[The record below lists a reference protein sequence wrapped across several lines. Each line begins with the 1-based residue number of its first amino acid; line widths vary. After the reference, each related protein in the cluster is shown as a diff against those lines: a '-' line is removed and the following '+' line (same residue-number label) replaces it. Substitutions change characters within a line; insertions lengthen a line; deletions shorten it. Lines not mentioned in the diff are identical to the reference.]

1 VPVVIE
7 NPILNSAY
15 AEPTRHFR
23 FDDDGITD
31 EIVSSRRAS
40 SYFVPIP
47 AAKRRGGQQAFDTEW
62 TRDRVAENETVNRI
76 RDLVS
81 HWRAQGHP
89 GVTSTT
95 RVLLEYWT
103 DPERDNRLFFCQVEA
118 AETAIYLSEVA
129 PKIGGQWILNKL
141 REDSDRHNPSLLRVA
156 HKMATG
162 TGKTVLMAMLV
173 AWQTLNKGA
182 NPQDAR
188 FTDAFLVVT
197 PGITIRDR
205 LRVILPSD
213 PGNYYRE
220 RDLVPAGLVGQL
232 GRARIVITNFHAF
245 LPRETGIGKASKLT
259 KELLTQGGGP
269 SPFTETPAQIVNR
282 VCRDLGTKRQIIVL
296 NDEAHHCYRR
306 RLEDEQAGP
315 KLSGEDLREAKIREE
330 EARVW
335 VTGLSSVHEKIGIK
349 TVYDLSAT
357 PFFLRGSGYSEGTL
371 FPWVVSDFSLIDAI
385 ESGVVKIPRVPIDDN
400 AMTGTTVTY
409 RDLWLRIRDALPK
422 KGRRKRIDDAGP
434 IGDDELELAPVS
446 MPVLKLPTELQGAL
460 HSLYG
465 NYEKAYRAW
474 ESSEEARSAGWTP
487 PVFIVVCNNTTTSKL
502 VYDYVAGY
510 EKELPGGTSVAVPG
524 ELALFSNV
532 ADGHFTARPLTILVD
547 SAQLESGEGMS
558 DEFKRLAATEIAD
571 FKAEYEAR
579 FAGRDAEDLTDED
592 LLREVM
598 NTVGKPGRLG
608 EHVRCVVSV
617 SMLTE
622 GWDANTVTH
631 VLGVRA
637 FGTQLLCEQ
646 VVGRALRRRGHVT
659 DEEDHFSPEYAEVY
673 GVPFS
678 FIPAAGAVDDPKIL
692 PPPTHVRALEE
703 RAEAEISF
711 PRVVGYRY
719 EFAADRLDADFK
731 KESMLVLSAADV
743 PTVTDIAGIVGETT
757 THTLD
762 DLKNKREQEVAFW
775 LAKRLLERKFL
786 DSGVGGEPAEEVF
799 LFPQLLAITRRFMAE
814 RVRCKD
820 DAFVQMLLLHRI
832 ADDACDRIYRAIAR
846 HRPDGPDVIGV
857 RPALHPFEPTSS
869 TRFVSFDTRR
879 PTYRTGERCHVS
891 HVVCDTGSWE
901 QKLARSL
908 EEMDEVRFY
917 VKNEHLGFA
926 IPYTFDGEEHN
937 YFPDFIARVD
947 DGNGPEDLLNLI
959 IEVSGAGRRDKAA
972 KVATTRTMWLPAVNG
987 TGAFGRWDYVEVR
1000 DPWEAKSFIRKHV
1013 SGRSQVGLPS
1023 LGARR

>member
-1 VPVVIE
+1 MPVVIE

-15 AEPTRHFR
+15 AEPTLHFR
-23 FDDDGITD
+23 FDNDGITD
-31 EIVSSRRAS
+31 EIAESRRLS

-47 AAKRRGGQQAFDTEW
+47 AARRRGGQQAFDTEW
-62 TRDRVAENETVNRI
+62 TKDRVAENETVNRI
-76 RDLVS
+76 RDLVA
-81 HWRAQGHP
+81 HWRSQGHS
-89 GVTSTT
+89 GVTPTT
-95 RVLLEYWT
+95 RLLLEYWR

-118 AETAIYLSEVA
+118 AETAIYLTEVA
-129 PKIGGQWILNKL
+129 PKVGGQWIVNKL
-141 REDSDRHNPSLLRVA
+141 REDAERHNPGLFRVA

-162 TGKTVLMAMLV
+162 TGKTVLMAMLI
-173 AWQTLNKGA
+173 AWQTLNKVA
-182 NPQDAR
+182 SPQDAR

-205 LRVILPSD
+205 LRVLLPSD

-220 RDLVPAGLVGQL
+220 RDLVPAGLTDQL

-245 LPRETGIGKASKLT
+245 LARETGIGKASKLT
-259 KELLTQGGGP
+259 KELLSPGSGP
-269 SPFTETPAQIVNR
+269 SPFVETPAQIVNR
-282 VCRDLGTKRQIIVL
+282 VCRDLGGKRQIVVL

-306 RLEDEQAGP
+306 RQEDEAEEP
-315 KLSGEDLREAKIREE
+315 KLAGEDLREAKIREE

-335 VTGLSSVHEKIGIK
+335 ITGLSSVQEKIGIK
-349 TVYDLSAT
+349 TIYDLSAT

-409 RDLWLRIRDALPK
+409 RDLWIRIRDTLPK
-422 KGRRKRIDDAGP
+422 KGRRRKS
-434 IGDDELELAPVS
+434 DDEGPVAVDES
-446 MPVLKLPTELQGAL
+446 VPPAGGLRLPTELQGAL

-474 ESSEEARSAGWTP
+474 ESSEDARSAGWTP
-487 PVFIVVCNNTTTSKL
+487 PVYIVVCNNTTTSKL

-510 EKELPGGTSVAVPG
+510 EKELSDGTTVKVPG
-524 ELALFSNV
+524 ELVLFSNV
-532 ADGHFTARPLTILVD
+532 ADGEFIGRPVTILVD

-558 DEFKRLAATEIAD
+558 DEFKRLAATEISE
-571 FKAEYEAR
+571 FKAEYLAR
-579 FAGRDAEDLTDED
+579 FPGRDPEELTDED

-608 EHVRCVVSV
+608 EDVRCVVSV

-622 GWDANTVTH
+622 GWDANTVSH

-646 VVGRALRRRGHVT
+646 VVGRALRRRSHVT
-659 DEEDHFSPEYAEVY
+659 DEDDHFSPEYAEVY

-678 FIPAAGAVDDPKIL
+678 FIPAAGSVSDPKIL

-703 RAEAEISF
+703 RVEAEITF

-719 EFAADRLDADFK
+719 AFAADRLDADFK
-731 KESMLVLSAADV
+731 KEPMLVLSAGNV
-743 PTVTDIAGIVGETT
+743 PTTTDIAGIVGETT

-762 DLKNKREQEVAFW
+762 DLKNKREQEVVFR
-775 LAKRLLERKFL
+775 LAKRLLELKFL
-786 DSGVGGEPAEEVF
+786 DSGVGGEPVEEVF
-799 LFPQLLAITRRFMAE
+799 LFPQLLSITRRFMAE

-820 DAFVQMLLLHRI
+820 DAFVQMLLLHHI

-846 HRPDGPDVIGV
+846 HRPDGPDVVGV
-857 RPALHPFEPTSS
+857 RPSLHPFEPTGS
-869 TRFVSFDTRR
+869 TRFVNFDSRKA
-879 PTYRTGERCHVS
+879 TYRTGEKCHVS

-908 EEMDEVRFY
+908 EEMDEVRYY

-926 IPYTFDGEEHN
+926 IPYSLDGEEHN
-937 YFPDFIARVD
+937 YLPDFIARIE
-947 DGNGPEDLLNLI
+947 DGHGPDDLLNLI
-959 IEVSGAGRRDKAA
+959 VEVSGAGRRDKAA
-972 KVATTRTMWLPAVNG
+972 KVATTRTMWVPAVNG
-987 TGAFGRWDYVEVR
+987 TGAFGRWDYIEVR
-1000 DPWEAKSFIRKHV
+1000 DPWDAKALIRKYLA
-1013 SGRSQVGLPS
+1013 SSQPAKLVGM
-1023 LGARR
+1023 R

>member
-1 VPVVIE
+1 VAVVIQ

-31 EIVSSRRAS
+31 EIVDSRRPS

-47 AAKRRGGQQAFDTEW
+47 GARRRGGQQAFDTEW
-62 TRDRVAENETVNRI
+62 TKDRVAENQTVNSIRI
-76 RDLVS
+76 AVD
-81 HWRAQGHP
+81 HWRHQGHP
-89 GVTSTT
+89 GITHTT
-95 RVLLEYWT
+95 RYLLEHWR
-103 DPERDNRLFFCQVEA
+103 DPERENRLFFCQVEA
-118 AETAIYLSEVA
+118 VETAIYLNEVA
-129 PKIGGQWILNKL
+129 PKLAPWMANQL
-141 REDSDRHNPSLLRVA
+141 REDAERHNPGLFRVA

-162 TGKTVLMAMLV
+162 TGKTVVMAMLI
-173 AWQTLNKGA
+173 AWQTLNKAA

-205 LRVILPSD
+205 LRVLLPSD
-213 PGNYYRE
+213 PGNYYAE
-220 RDLVPAGLVGQL
+220 RDLVPTDLVGTL

-245 LPRETGIGKASKLT
+245 LPRETGLGKASKLT
-259 KELLTQGGGP
+259 KELLSAGNGA
-269 SPFTETPAQIVNR
+269 SPFTETPAQVVNR
-282 VCRDLGTKRQIIVL
+282 VCRDLGAKRQIVVL
-296 NDEAHHCYRR
+296 NDEAHHCYRA
-306 RLEDEQAGP
+306 RLDSDGGEA
-315 KLSGEDLREAKIREE
+315 KLTGEDLREAKIREE

-335 VTGLSSVHEKIGIK
+335 ASGLGWVQDKIGIK
-349 TVYDLSAT
+349 TLFDLSAT

-409 RDLWLRIRDALPK
+409 RDLWLRVRDTLPK
-422 KGRRKRIDDAGP
+422 KGRRPRAGDELAAP
-434 IGDDELELAPVS
+434 DDESTPAAPS
-446 MPVLKLPTELQGAL
+446 LKLPTELQGAL

-465 NYEKAYRAW
+465 NYEKAFRAW
-474 ESSEEARSAGWTP
+474 ESSDEAQHAGWTP
-487 PVFIVVCNNTTTSKL
+487 PVYIVVCNNTTTSKL
-502 VYDYVAGY
+502 VFDYVAGY
-510 EKELPGGTSVAVPG
+510 EKQLPDGNAVAVPG
-524 ELALFSNV
+524 ELPLFSNV
-532 ADGHFTARPLTILVD
+532 ADGSFVGRPVTILVD

-558 DEFKRLAATEIAD
+558 GEFKRLAATEIAE
-571 FKAEYEAR
+571 FKAEYAER
-579 FAGRDAEDLTDED
+579 FPGRDTDELTDED

-608 EHVRCVVSV
+608 ERVRCVVSV

-659 DEEDHFSPEYAEVY
+659 DEEDRFSPEYAEVY

-678 FIPAAGAVDDPKIL
+678 FIPAAGDVADAKIL
-692 PPPTHVRALEE
+692 PPPTHVRALGE
-703 RAEAEISF
+703 RADAEIAF
-711 PRVVGYRY
+711 PRVIGYRF
-719 EFAADRLDADFK
+719 EFAPDRLEANFK
-731 KESMLVLSAADV
+731 RESTLTLSAADL
-743 PTVTDIAGIVGETT
+743 PTATDIAGIVGETT

-762 DLKNKREQEVAFW
+762 DLRNKREQEVAFR
-775 LAKRLLERKFL
+775 LAKRLLERYFV

-799 LFPQLLAITRRFMAE
+799 LFPQLLRIVRRYMYDK
-814 RVRCKD
+814 VRCKD

-846 HRPDGPDVIGV
+846 HAPDGPDAVGV
-857 RPALHPFEPTSS
+857 RATLHPFQPTGS
-869 TRFVSFDTRR
+869 TRAVSFDTRR

-891 HVVCDTGSWE
+891 HVVCDTNSWE

-908 EEMDEVRFY
+908 EEMDEVRAY

-926 IPYTFDGEEHN
+926 IPYTIDGEEHD
-937 YFPDFIARVD
+937 YLPDFVVLID
-947 DGNGPEDLLNLI
+947 DGRGADDLLNLI
-959 IEVSGAGRRDKAA
+959 VEVSGAGRRDKAA
-972 KVATTRTMWLPAVNG
+972 KVATTKALWLPAVNG
-987 TGAFGRWDYVEVR
+987 ARAFGRWDYVEIR
-1000 DPWEAKSFIRKHV
+1000 DPWEAKALIRRHV
-1013 SGRSQVGLPS
+1013 GAGTTESSSLLGRS
-1023 LGARR
+1023 

>member
-1 VPVVIE
+1 MPRVVTIE

-15 AEPTRHFR
+15 LEPSRHFR
-23 FDDDGITD
+23 FDDDGITED
-31 EIVSSRRAS
+31 IIDCRRPS

-47 AAKRRGGQQAFDTEW
+47 AARRRGGQQAFDTEW
-62 TRDRVAENETVNRI
+62 TRDRVEENDVTNRI
-76 RDLVS
+76 RAEIDR
-81 HWRAQGHP
+81 WRSQGHP
-89 GVTSTT
+89 GVSHTT
-95 RVLLEYWT
+95 RYLLSHWR

-118 AETAIYLSEVA
+118 AETAIYLAEAA
-129 PKIGGQWILNKL
+129 PKLGGQWILNHL
-141 REDSDRHNPSLLRVA
+141 REDAERHNPGLFRVA

-162 TGKTVLMAMLV
+162 TGKTVVMAMLI
-173 AWQTLNKGA
+173 AWQTLNKAA

-188 FTDAFLVVT
+188 FTDTFLVVT

-205 LRVILPSD
+205 LRVLLPSD

-220 RDLVPAGLVGQL
+220 WDLVPADLFEQL

-245 LPRETGIGKASKLT
+245 LTREIGIGKASKLT
-259 KELLTQGGGP
+259 KELLVQGDGP
-269 SPFTETPAQIVNR
+269 SPFTETPAQVVTRVTRELGGKHQIV
-282 VCRDLGTKRQIIVL
+282 VL

-306 RLEDEQAGP
+306 REDATDKER
-315 KLSGEDLREAKIREE
+315 LSGEEAREAKIREE

-335 VTGLSSVHEKIGIK
+335 ITGLSWVQDKIGIK

-409 RDLWLRIRDALPK
+409 RDLWIRIRDALPK
-422 KGRRKRIDDAGP
+422 KGRRRRSDDA
-434 IGDDELELAPVS
+434 DTVVVDESAPAA
-446 MPVLKLPTELQGAL
+446 VLRLPTELQGAL

-465 NYEKAYRAW
+465 NYERAYRAW
-474 ESSEEARSAGWTP
+474 EASEDARAAGWTP
-487 PVFIVVCNNTTTSKL
+487 PVYIVVCNNTTTSKL
-502 VYDYVAGY
+502 VYDYVAGFK
-510 EKELPGGTSVAVPG
+510 KELPDGTTVAVPG

-532 ADGHFTARPLTILVD
+532 ADGKFMARPVTILVD

-558 DEFKRLAATEIAD
+558 DEFKRLAASEITE
-571 FKAEYEAR
+571 FKAEYIAR
-579 FAGRDAEDLTDED
+579 FPGRDAEELTDED

-608 EHVRCVVSV
+608 ENVRCVVSV

-622 GWDANTVTH
+622 GWDANTVSH

-646 VVGRALRRRGHVT
+646 VVGRALRRRSHVT
-659 DEEDHFSPEYAEVY
+659 DEDDHFSPEYAEVY

-678 FIPAAGAVDDPKIL
+678 FIPTAGSVGEPKIL
-692 PPPTHVRALEE
+692 PPPTHVRALDA
-703 RAEAEISF
+703 RAEAEITF

-731 KESMLVLSAADV
+731 KESMLVLSAAHV
-743 PTVTDIAGIVGETT
+743 PTTTDIAGIVGETT

-762 DLKNKREQEVAFW
+762 DLKKKREQEVAFR
-775 LAKRLLERKFL
+775 LAKRLLELKFL
-786 DSGVGGEPAEEVF
+786 DSGVGGEPAQEVF
-799 LFPQLLAITRRFMAE
+799 LFPQLLASTRRFMAE

-820 DAFVQMLLLHRI
+820 DAFVQMLLLQRI

-846 HRPDGPDVIGV
+846 HRPDGPGVVGV
-857 RPALHPFEPTSS
+857 RPSLHPFEPTGS
-869 TRFVSFDTRR
+869 TRFVSFDTRKD
-879 PTYRTGERCHVS
+879 TYRTGEKCHVS

-908 EEMDEVRFY
+908 EEMDEVRYY

-926 IPYTFDGEEHN
+926 IPYTLDGEEHN
-937 YFPDFIARVD
+937 YLPDFIARIQDGHGD
-947 DGNGPEDLLNLI
+947 DDLLNLI
-959 IEVSGAGRRDKAA
+959 VEVSGAGRRDKAA
-972 KVATTRTMWLPAVNG
+972 KVATTRTMWIPAVNG
-987 TGAFGRWDYVEVR
+987 TEAFGRWDYIEVR
-1000 DPWEAKSFIRKHV
+1000 DPWEAKALIRRHLTA
-1013 SGRSQVGLPS
+1013 SQPAKLVGT
-1023 LGARR
+1023 R